1 MKILHVRWTEP
12 DPVLSNHPAS
22 LSIST
27 VFISLTTSLV
37 TMESSPTTALISLIL
52 RGELETDMMKAG
64 EMKLAVWGERKES
77 WAGVRADHWL
87 PLKNLTARGARPSMA
102 GGGMEESWGAD
113 SVLASQPRL
122 TKSDTFQ
129 SAGDP

>member
-1 MKILHVRWTEP
+1 MYSIVYKLKDITIIQWDGLHRCNEIFSP
-12 DPVLSNHPAS
+12 LNEKSFQKLS
-22 LSIST
+22 LK
-27 VFISLTTSLV
+27 
-37 TMESSPTTALISLIL
+37 SPLELLANACNK
-52 RGELETDMMKAG
+52 LETDMMKAG